1 LGENRNKEKIKAC
14 VAIAIIV
21 LAILITVIIN
31 IKYYVEGETNMPF
44 NLSKMLIVSQVDTVD
59 KTGES
64 MISCVMQKNDIYLSF
79 EKNENNDD
87 EEMIESIT
95 IENIQILENPQKG
108 EVKVYMPNSSEG
120 NLFSY
125 KDEYMVSENKL
136 TYKGAT
142 KSNNKTLE
150 VGNQG
155 GTIVVSIAN
164 TNIGEYTP
172 GSEISEESL
181 LTKVGANAEEL
192 KFKASFD
199 VVINLKNKSYI
210 ANVVL
215 DLPYGDEI
223 ENQGMGSKEIT
234 EGIVFRRVAK

>member
-1 LGENRNKEKIKAC
+1 
-14 VAIAIIV
+14 
-21 LAILITVIIN
+21 
-31 IKYYVEGETNMPF
+31 
-44 NLSKMLIVSQVDTVD
+44 
-59 KTGES
+59 
-64 MISCVMQKNDIYLSF
+64 
-79 EKNENNDD
+79 
-87 EEMIESIT
+87 
-95 IENIQILENPQKG
+95 
-108 EVKVYMPNSSEG
+108 MPNSSEG

-210 ANVVL
+210 ANVIL